1 MQCRK
6 VVGVN
11 WRPYAT
17 HAIWTLNRT
26 FRSMLLKTPT
36 YVVLFGINLTL
47 LRSCKIAVKIWFK
60 PVTG

>member
-1 MQCRK
+1 MRESA
-6 VVGVN
+6 GGELA
-11 WRPYAT
+11 PLPSPGD
-17 HAIWTLNRT
+17 WTLNRT
-26 FRSMLLKTPT
+26 FHSMPPMTHT

>member
-1 MQCRK
+1 MRGGELAPLCNP
-6 VVGVN
+6 GD
-11 WRPYAT
+11 WA
-17 HAIWTLNRT
+17 LNRT
-26 FRSMLLKTPT
+26 FRSMPPKTPT

>member
-1 MQCRK
+1 M
-6 VVGVN
+6 GVN